1 MPIVTL
7 NADLSV
13 VEDAK
18 ISKLYTAK
26 LTELYPFGCKEED
39 IPEQK
44 TRWGVEPASSKIV
57 EVKDSKMMTYAPLE
71 PVSVSSASANN
82 FLNAVVHAYNNHL
95 SLRISPDDI
104 LQCVAMAISTC
115 INDHSEEYRDVFVNH
130 AGKKKLVVKVLTPP
144 GVFNWDQLLDLMSGL
159 IDENVKSSLGLEPSF
174 STTTRISKSVAA
186 LTKMASFK
194 KYFSYGFMMC
204 CGIRAVD
211 LTGTLDDW
219 LMLRQ
224 KVGYATGLM
233 TSKGHMVNWSKH
245 VFALIDRLIETYRV
259 GDGVLSDD
267 LKTFW
272 SRIVT
277 YVPYGSGGERY
288 ISGWIKLLVPGDQYD
303 RFPEKCNLLDVHSSE
318 PERTRDYYGWQDLMK
333 AWAGMT
339 FDAPKSHTFVEAE
352 LNDHGLVYDLY
363 CVSGFVGMQIV
374 DGFVQ
379 PQLGYAVHAT
389 KKDAPDTTAE
399 AEAEARGLSELT
411 RQNAALRGTQ
421 EYSDAQDA
429 NMDVIRK
436 VQGVSD
442 S

>member
-7 NADLSV
+7 DADLPV

-18 ISKLYTAK
+18 ISKLNTSK
-26 LTELYPFGCKEED
+26 LVDLYPVGCKEEE

-44 TRWGVEPASSKIV
+44 SEWGVEPASSKIV
-57 EVKDSKMMTYAPLE
+57 EVKDSKMITCAPFE
-71 PVSVSSASANN
+71 PVSRSDESKNH

-104 LQCVAMAISTC
+104 LHCVAMAVSNC

-130 AGKKKLVVKVLTPP
+130 AGKKKLVVKVATPP

-174 STTTRISKSVAA
+174 STTTRLSKSVAA

-211 LTGTLDDW
+211 LTGTLNDW
-219 LMLRQ
+219 LMLRE
-224 KVGYATGLM
+224 KVGHATGLM
-233 TSKGHMVNWSKH
+233 TSKGHMVNWSTH
-245 VFALIDRLIETYRV
+245 VLVLIDRLIETYQV
-259 GDGVLSDD
+259 GDGVLSND

-288 ISGWIKLLVPGDQYD
+288 ISGWIKFLVPGDQYD
-303 RFPEKCNLLDVHSSE
+303 KFPEKCNLLDVHSAE
-318 PERTRDYYGWQDLMK
+318 PERIRNYYAWQDIMK

-339 FDAPKSHTFVEAE
+339 FDAPNSYTFAEAE
-352 LNDHGLVYDLY
+352 LNDHGMVYDLY
-363 CVSGFVGMQIV
+363 CMSGFVGMQILN
-374 DGFVQ
+374 GFVQ
-379 PQLGYAVHAT
+379 PQLGYTVHAT
-389 KKDAPDTTAE
+389 KKDAPDITAE
-399 AEAEARGLSELT
+399 AETEASRVSELT
-411 RQNAALRGTQ
+411 RQNAMLRGTVG
-421 EYSDAQDA
+421 YSDLQDA
-429 NMDVIRK
+429 NLEVIRK
-436 VQGVSD
+436 MQRVSD